1 MKAREFQKI
10 YFNTIKSPTDRKIVN
25 LARKLGLK
33 DTYANVMWSTSLPV
47 EKAREFIINDN

>member
-1 MKAREFQKI
+1 MKAKDFQKI
-10 YFNTIKSPTDRKIVN
+10 YFNTIKAPTDRKIVN

>member
-33 DTYANVMWSTSLPV
+33 DTYENVMWSTSLPV
-47 EKAREFIINDN
+47 DKAHEFIINKS